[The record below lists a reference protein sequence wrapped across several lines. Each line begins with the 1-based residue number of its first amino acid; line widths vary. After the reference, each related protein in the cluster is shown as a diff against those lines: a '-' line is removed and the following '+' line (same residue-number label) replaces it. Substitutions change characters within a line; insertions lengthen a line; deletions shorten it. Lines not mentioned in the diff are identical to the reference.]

1 VTTPSKPLVDQ
12 QARDRI
18 RGDLDTT
25 LIVEAAAG
33 TGKTSELVERV
44 MALLCQGKTTLARL
58 VAVTFTEKAA
68 GEMKLR
74 LRTEIER
81 ARGRVGAKERARLDV
96 ALEEL
101 EEAHIGTIHGF
112 CAELLRQ
119 RPVEARVDPLF
130 VAADEDQQ
138 SRVFDEAFERWFQ
151 TVLADPPEGVRRV
164 LRRKA
169 RGRQIPGSA
178 SSWTNQGGD
187 RSGAREVLRRAGL
200 ALIQQRDFDA
210 PWRRDPF
217 DRNPTLDAL
226 VARLQELGNLSA
238 RAMDP
243 DDWAAKSLKEVER
256 FVSELLRREAVRG
269 RDHDGLEEELRGLAR
284 GKYWGW
290 KGRGKWFAEGK
301 SRLEVLDLRQA
312 TKQELDRV
320 IERADADLAA
330 CLHEDLRP
338 LVEAY
343 EAQKT
348 RAGRLD
354 FLDLLLLARNLVK
367 SDGAVRRELQQRF
380 THLLVDEFQDTDP
393 LQAELLLLLA
403 ADDPDQTQ
411 WLDARPIPGK
421 LFVVGD
427 PKQSIYRFR
436 RADVTLYEATKRRLL
451 SRGAELVHLTTSFRS
466 TPSIQAAVNAAFAPR
481 MQGSPDG
488 SQAEYV
494 ALQSFRDEPVGRPS
508 VIALPVPRPYSDFGK
523 ITGYSIDAS
532 LPDAVGAFVDWLIR
546 TSGWTVTERE
556 RPTSRVPIEAR
567 HVCLLTRRFVNGGR
581 DLTRDYVRALEARR
595 IAHVLVGGRSFH
607 AREEVVALRNAL
619 SAIEWPD
626 DELSVFA
633 TLRGPFFA
641 LGDDALLAFR
651 HQTGSGPHPLRP
663 LDLTVLDELTRP
675 VSEALEIL
683 RRLHLGRNRRATADT
698 VAQLLDAT
706 RAHAG
711 VAIWPT
717 GEQALANLLR
727 VVDQARRFEAAGAT
741 SFRAFVQWL
750 DEESERGN
758 AAEAPVVEE
767 GTDGVRIMTVYKAKG
782 LEFPVVILVDPT
794 CPHTFQEPSRYVDG
808 AKRLW
813 AMPLAQCTPVELI
826 DHREE
831 VLRHDNDEA
840 VRLTYVAATRARELL
855 VVPVVG
861 DEAYPGWVDVLHPVL
876 YPRAVD
882 WRRSQPAPGCPPFGA
897 DSVLLRPEGR
907 DPEGSVA
914 PGLHAPALGTHSVV
928 FWDPRALE
936 LDKPEEA
943 GLRQQRILAAD
954 ETGVVAEE
962 GSRAHAEWFAR
973 RTSLLER
980 GAVPTFRIETVTQDR
995 AGGSGPE
1002 IEVTLEQTDASKTQ
1016 RPGGKRF
1023 GTLVHAVL
1031 AGIALDAGA
1040 TQALA
1045 AAGTYGQMLGSSAE
1059 EIASAAHAVSAA
1071 LRHPVMQAARAAG
1084 DACRREAP
1092 VLLLRADGA
1101 LVEGALDLAY
1111 RVTGPGGVVWVIVDY
1126 KTDAELS
1133 SRRAEYEEQVRTY
1146 ARAVAKATGEAT
1158 RGVLLRV

>member
-1 VTTPSKPLVDQ
+1 VKTLADQ
-12 QARDRI
+12 EARDRI

-33 TGKTSELVERV
+33 TGKTTELVQRV

-74 LRTEIER
+74 LRGEIER
-81 ARGRVGAKERARLDV
+81 ARGAAGPVERKRLDV

-138 SRVFDEAFERWFQ
+138 GRVFEEAFERWFQ
-151 TVLADPPEGVRRV
+151 AVLADPPEGVRRV
-164 LRRKA
+164 LRRRA
-169 RGRQIPGSA
+169 RDR
-178 SSWTNQGGD
+178 D
-187 RSGAREVLRRAGL
+187 RSGARDVLRKAGL
-200 ALIQQRDFDA
+200 ALVQQRDFDA
-210 PWRRDPF
+210 PWRRDPWAR
-217 DRNPTLDAL
+217 DPAIDAFL
-226 VARLQELGNLSA
+226 LELQDFAKLAA

-243 DDWAAKSLKEVER
+243 GDWAAQSVREVER
-256 FVSELLRREAVRG
+256 FVSELRRREDVRG
-269 RDHDGLEEELRGLAR
+269 RDHDGLEEELRTLGRGRFWGWR
-284 GKYWGW
+284 GK
-290 KGRGKWFAEGK
+290 GKWFAEGLT
-301 SRLEVLDLRQA
+301 RQDVLDRRLA
-312 TKQELDRV
+312 TKQSLDRLL
-320 IERADADLAA
+320 ERADADLAA
-330 CLHEDLRP
+330 CLREDLRP
-338 LVEAY
+338 LVSAY
-343 EAQKT
+343 DAQKT
-348 RAGRLD
+348 RTGRLD
-354 FLDLLLLARNLVK
+354 FLDLLLVARNLVR
-367 SDGAVRRELQQRF
+367 DHEPVRRELQQRF

-393 LQAELLLLLA
+393 LQAEILLLLA
-403 ADDPDQTQ
+403 ADDPTVTHP
-411 WLDARPIPGK
+411 LAARPVPGK

-451 SRGAELVHLTTSFRS
+451 AQGAKLVHLTTSFRS
-466 TPSIQAAVNAAFAPR
+466 TPSIQAAVNAAFEPR

-494 ALQSFRDEPVGRPS
+494 ALRPFRDDVPEGGRPS
-508 VIALPVPRPYSDFGK
+508 VVALPVPRPYSDFGK
-523 ITGYSIDAS
+523 VTNYSIDAS

-546 TSGWTVTERE
+546 KSGWTITERE
-556 RPTSRVPIEAR
+556 RPSERIPIEAR
-567 HVCLLTRRFVNGGR
+567 HICLLARRFVSGGR

-619 SAIEWPD
+619 AAVEWPD

-633 TLRGPFFA
+633 TLRGPYFA

-651 HQTGSGPHPLRP
+651 HQTRRAPHPMLP
-663 LDLTVLDELTRP
+663 LDEGALDDLTRP
-675 VSEALEIL
+675 VAKALALL
-683 RRLHLGRNRRATADT
+683 RDLHFGRNRRATADT
-698 VAQLLDAT
+698 VLRFLDET

-727 VVDQARRFEAAGAT
+727 VVDQARRFEAAGST

-750 DEESERGN
+750 GDEAERGN
-758 AAEAPVVEE
+758 AAEAPAVEE

-808 AKRLW
+808 EKGLW

-826 DHREE
+826 EHRDD
-831 VLRHDNDEA
+831 VLRHDMDEA

-861 DEAYPGWVDVLHPVL
+861 DEAVPGWVDVLHPVL
-876 YPRAVD
+876 YPKAIERRRA
-882 WRRSQPAPGCPPFGA
+882 RPAPGCPPFGT
-897 DSVLLRPEGR
+897 DSVLERAPGR
-907 DPEGSVA
+907 YGEQAVEASVM
-914 PGLHAPALGTHSVV
+914 PGLHTPSVGTHSVV

-936 LDKPEEA
+936 LDKEEEA

-962 GSRAHAEWFAR
+962 SGRAHAEWWSR
-973 RTSLLER
+973 RAGLLER
-980 GAVPTFRIETVTQDR
+980 GAAPTFRIERVTSEAAQRAAGDGGAEISVTV
-995 AGGSGPE
+995 E
-1002 IEVTLEQTDASKTQ
+1002 ASPGASVP
-1016 RPGGKRF
+1016 RPGGRRF

-1031 AGIALDAGA
+1031 AGIALDATA
-1040 TQALA
+1040 SHVEA
-1045 AAGTYGQMLGSSAE
+1045 AAGTHGQMLGATAP
-1059 EIASAAHAVSAA
+1059 EIDAAAKAVSAA
-1071 LRHPVMQAARAAG
+1071 LRHPVLRAALAAG

-1092 VLLLRADGA
+1092 VQLAGADGT

-1111 RVTGPGGVVWVIVDY
+1111 RVTGAEGPGWVIVDY

-1133 SRRAEYEEQVRTY
+1133 GRLAEYEEQVRLY
-1146 ARAVAKATGEAT
+1146 ARAVAKATGERT